1 MDRKKAIKG
10 IFASALGIKA
20 AKDTISSLSDAP
32 RAFTRNELTSPSDTS
47 VSRVSEQGY
56 KHSVCRWTYSSVPLE
71 ELCEVAIEL
80 NIDSIELLDPP
91 DIKKVQQRGLHCAVA
106 NSVPLSLT
114 NGFNDP
120 SYHATL
126 QKEYSELIPVLAD
139 LGIQNLICF
148 SGNRRG
154 IGDEQGMEHCAI
166 GLDPIVALAQKYG
179 ITLVMELLNSKVDH
193 KDYQCDHTAWG
204 ASLCEKIGS
213 DHFKLL
219 YDIYHMQVME
229 GDIIATIQ
237 KYHPYI
243 AHYHTAGVP
252 GRNEI
257 DQSQELNYPAIM
269 QAIQGTGFTGHVAQE
284 FIPTAENK
292 FDSLARA
299 IELCTL
305 K

>member
-20 AKDTISSLSDAP
+20 GKDTISSLSDAP
-32 RAFTRNELTSPSDTS
+32 GAFMRNEQTSSSDTS
-47 VSRVSEQGY
+47 GLRVSEQGY

-71 ELCEVAIEL
+71 ELCEAAIEL
-80 NIDSIELLDPP
+80 KIDSIELLDPH
-91 DIKKVQQRGLHCAVA
+91 DIKKVQQKGLHCAVA

-120 SYHATL
+120 AYHAAL

-154 IGDEQGMEHCAI
+154 TGDEQGMEQCAI

-193 KDYQCDHTAWG
+193 KDYQCDH
-204 ASLCEKIGS
+204 
-213 DHFKLL
+213 KLL
-219 YDIYHMQVME
+219 H
-229 GDIIATIQ
+229 
-237 KYHPYI
+237 
-243 AHYHTAGVP
+243 
-252 GRNEI
+252 
-257 DQSQELNYPAIM
+257 L
-269 QAIQGTGFTGHVAQE
+269 
-284 FIPTAENK
+284 
-292 FDSLARA
+292 
-299 IELCTL
+299 
-305 K
+305 

>member
-10 IFASALGIKA
+10 ILASALGVQATKE
-20 AKDTISSLSDAP
+20 TISGISEALQ
-32 RAFTRNELTSPSDTS
+32 PSTLNARRLPDGVGS
-47 VSRVSEQGY
+47 KVSEQGY
-56 KHSVCRWTYSSVPLE
+56 KHSVCRWTYSAVPLE
-71 ELCEVAIEL
+71 KLCEVAIEL
-80 NIDSIELLDPP
+80 NIDSIELLNPP
-91 DIKKVQQRGLHCAVA
+91 DIRKVQQKGLSCAVA

-114 NGFNDP
+114 DGFNNP
-120 SYHATL
+120 NYHAKL
-126 QKEYSELIPVLAD
+126 QQEYSQLIPVLAD

-148 SGNRRG
+148 SGNRQG
-154 IGDEQGMEHCAI
+154 IGDQQGMEQCAT
-166 GLDPIVALAQKYG
+166 GLDPIVSLAQKHG

-193 KDYQCDHTAWG
+193 KDYQCDHTTWG
-204 ASLCEKIGS
+204 VGLCEKIGS
-213 DHFKLL
+213 EHFKLL

-269 QAIQGTGFTGHVAQE
+269 QAIHDTGFRGHVAQE

-292 FDSLARA
+292 FDSLAKA

-305 K
+305 S

>member
-1 MDRKKAIKG
+1 MNRKNAIKG
-10 IFASALGIKA
+10 ILASALGVPVARDAIYNN
-20 AKDTISSLSDAP
+20 SDAP
-32 RAFTRNELTSPSDTS
+32 QPFIRNEQALSGG
-47 VSRVSEQGY
+47 VSSKISEQGY
-56 KHSVCRWTYSSVPLE
+56 RHSVCRWTYSSVTLE
-71 ELCEVAIEL
+71 ELCEVAIDL
-80 NIDSIELLDPP
+80 NIDSIELLNPS
-91 DIKKVQQRGLHCAVA
+91 DIKKVQQRGLNCAVA

-114 NGFNDP
+114 DGFNNP
-120 SYHATL
+120 RYHAKL
-126 QKEYSELIPVLAD
+126 KQEYSQLIPVLAD
-139 LGIQNLICF
+139 LGIQNLSCF
-148 SGNRRG
+148 SGNRRSG
-154 IGDEQGMEHCAI
+154 GDQQGMEQCAI
-166 GLDPIVALAQKYG
+166 GLDPIVSLAHKQG

-193 KDYQCDHTAWG
+193 KDYQCDHTTWG
-204 ASLCEKIGS
+204 VGLCEKIGS

-243 AHYHTAGVP
+243 AHFHTAGVP

-269 QAIQGTGFTGHVAQE
+269 RAIQDTGFKGHVAQE

-292 FDSLARA
+292 FDSLAKA

-305 K
+305 